1 MQTIGVDNTLP
12 TVSLTDPGTPLSG
25 TVTLTATAADAD
37 SGVATVTIQRAPAGG
52 STWTDVCVLSEAPW
66 SCAFTTTAVA
76 DGLYD
81 LRAVAVDAAGNTRT
95 SSMVANRRVDN
106 TISSVSLTDPGSPL
120 RGTVTLTANASSTGG
135 VASVRI
141 QRSPASAATWT
152 DICTDT
158 TSPYS
163 CTLNT
168 AAGAT
173 PDGAY
178 DFRAIMTT
186 TAGATL
192 TSATVANRII
202 DNAVVRGVDI
212 QAANKTG
219 GKLGKMEAGDKLT
232 LTYSEPMK
240 ASTLIAGWSG
250 AGNANLYVRLTDA
263 GQVETT
269 RLTTDAA
276 GNARPGLGTY
286 VSGGNFLRTN
296 RTVVFAATAALTS
309 AAGGGSIVT
318 ITLGSVASGSGLRT
332 QSSST
337 TLRWTPSAT
346 ATDLAGIPCSAALVS
361 ETGTADRDF

>member
-1 MQTIGVDNTLP
+1 V
-12 TVSLTDPGTPLSG
+12 V
-25 TVTLTATAADAD
+25 
-37 SGVATVTIQRAPAGG
+37 
-52 STWTDVCVLSEAPW
+52 SEAPW

-81 LRAVAVDAAGNTRT
+81 LRAVAVDAAGNART
-95 SSMVANRRVDN
+95 SSTTSNRRVDN
-106 TISSVSLTDPGSPL
+106 TISSVSLNDPVSPL
-120 RGTVTLTANASSTGG
+120 RATVTLTANASSTGG

-152 DICTDT
+152 DICTDP
-158 TSPYS
+158 TSPFTCS
-163 CTLNT
+163 LNT

-186 TAGATL
+186 SAGATL

-202 DNAVVRGVDI
+202 DNLVVRGVDI
-212 QAANKTG
+212 QAANKAG
-219 GKLGKMEAGDKLT
+219 GKLGKLEAGDTLT
-232 LTYSEPMK
+232 LTYSVPMK
-240 ASTLIAGWSG
+240 ASTLIAGWPG
-250 AGNANLYVRLTDA
+250 TGNANLYVRLTDA

-276 GNARPGLGTY
+276 GNAPAGLGTY
-286 VSGGNFLRTN
+286 VTGGNFLRTN
-296 RTVVFAATAALTS
+296 RTVAFAATAALTS

-332 QSSST
+332 QSSPTS
-337 TLRWTPSAT
+337 LKWTPSAT
-346 ATDLAGIPCSAALVS
+346 GTDLAGNACSASLVT
-361 ETGTADRDF
+361 ETGAADRDF